1 MNQARFK
8 HMQSNANEEQL
19 IHHNMYAK
27 SCRVNDVK
35 RSQDRQYSIDHTMG
49 LQMQVGKRD
58 PNIKDVREWISVEHR
73 ACWPSKL
80 QNWSSCK

>member
-19 IHHNMYAK
+19 IHHNMHAK

-35 RSQDRQYSIDHTMG
+35 RSQDRQYSTDHTMG
-49 LQMQVGKRD
+49 LQVQVGKRD
-58 PNIKDVREWISVEHR
+58 PNIKDVHEWISVEHR
-73 ACWPSKL
+73 AC
-80 QNWSSCK
+80 